1 MVSDQ
6 YRCIFIE
13 VPKTGSTSIRSIVGN
28 PLKPHQNIWQV
39 FNSVNSDTFR
49 AYFKF
54 GFVRNPWDRAVS
66 LYERK
71 EGLQLKSRMNFEQ
84 FVEWMQ
90 LASCTCIHPVPH
102 RYQLDWFLSP
112 HGDLLLDFIGRYER
126 LDADW
131 AMVAARLGIGNT
143 PLPRLNVNAERAR
156 DYTAYY
162 TPRTR
167 QIIAERFAIDVEY
180 FGYKFGE

>member
-1 MVSDQ
+1 
-6 YRCIFIE
+6 
-13 VPKTGSTSIRSIVGN
+13 
-28 PLKPHQNIWQV
+28 
-39 FNSVNSDTFR
+39 
-49 AYFKF
+49 
-54 GFVRNPWDRAVS
+54 
-66 LYERK
+66 
-71 EGLQLKSRMNFEQ
+71 
-84 FVEWMQ
+84 
-90 LASCTCIHPVPH
+90 
-102 RYQLDWFLSP
+102 
-112 HGDLLLDFIGRYER
+112 LLLDFIGRYER